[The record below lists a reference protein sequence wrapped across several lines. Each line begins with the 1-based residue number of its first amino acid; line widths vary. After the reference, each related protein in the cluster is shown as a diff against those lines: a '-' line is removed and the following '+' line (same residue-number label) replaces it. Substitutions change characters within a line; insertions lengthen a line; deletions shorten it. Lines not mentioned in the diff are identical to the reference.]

1 MPEVKLPERVGC
13 SYILWSKDAGIITKW
28 DGFDALN
35 GKYNINIETT
45 LGVGSKVN
53 KHQYLAV
60 ITFDA
65 SSYGKLWCFTKNCR
79 QSSKTCQR
87 TKYLLAS

>member
-1 MPEVKLPERVGC
+1 M
-13 SYILWSKDAGIITKW
+13 
-28 DGFDALN
+28 N

-65 SSYGKLWCFTKNCR
+65 SSYAEMCEAIEFINSNVEIWNEKENIIVYYDDLESLKIDE
-79 QSSKTCQR
+79 SH
-87 TKYLLAS
+87 ASC